1 MKKIL
6 DKITAF
12 YKKISDVATPTAILA
27 IICIVVTLALSSA
40 NLLTKDTIKELQIK
54 NENAARQ
61 KLMDGDYEEAKIT
74 IDGNE
79 INYHVVK
86 DKTDGKIVGYIF
98 KTVAKGYGGEITVM
112 TAVKADASVAA
123 VEILDA
129 SGETPGLGQNVTKES
144 FYGQF
149 EGRPHDVVAVKGGAA
164 DKVKNEINAVTG
176 ATISSKAVTAAVNTA
191 TDYAIHII
199 ESSDEVITIVEEI
212 LPKGDELK

>member
-6 DKITAF
+6 DKIIAF

-40 NLLTKDTIKELQIK
+40 NLLTKDAIKELKIK

-79 INYHVVK
+79 INYHIVK
-86 DKTDGKIVGYIF
+86 DKTDDKIVGYIF
-98 KTVAKGYGGEITVM
+98 KTAAKGYGGEITVM

-149 EGRPHDVVAVKGGAA
+149 ECRPHDVVAVKGGAA

-176 ATISSKAVTAAVNTA
+176 ATISSKAVTAAVNKA
-191 TDYAIHII
+191 IDYTIHII
-199 ESSDEVITIVEEI
+199 ESSDGVATIVKEI